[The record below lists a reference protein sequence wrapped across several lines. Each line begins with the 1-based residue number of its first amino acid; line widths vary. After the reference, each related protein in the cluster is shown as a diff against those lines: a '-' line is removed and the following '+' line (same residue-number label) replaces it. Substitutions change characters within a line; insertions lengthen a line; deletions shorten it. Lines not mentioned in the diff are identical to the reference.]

1 MVYDKT
7 HRFGFGLR
15 QVSAVDILMRKK
27 FRLVIVCTSTIR
39 YQSTSNSGFEQEKI
53 LMNYNARLFN
63 ILDQIMNIQY
73 AADWSDV
80 LRKTN
85 PIMFENRNRTNAF

>member
-27 FRLVIVCTSTIR
+27 FRLVIVCSAIR
-39 YQSTSNSGFEQEKI
+39 YQTTSISDFEQEKI
-53 LMNYNARLFN
+53 LINYSTRLF
-63 ILDQIMNIQY
+63 IVQWHWSQY
-73 AADWSDV
+73 FGSDYEYS
-80 LRKTN
+80 
-85 PIMFENRNRTNAF
+85 ICC